1 MLAVS
6 KFQYVVHLCKLFEC
20 STLIFKNCAVSE
32 VAIEKYVGL
41 HTNISFL
48 SKFLWGY
55 YWDITSLCSHMSHM
69 WAGNIQ
75 ILRGFWGYQKD

>member
-1 MLAVS
+1 MMLAVS

-41 HTNISFL
+41 L
-48 SKFLWGY
+48 KY
-55 YWDITSLCSHMSHM
+55 DIPIYLFGPNFCEVTTET
-69 WAGNIQ
+69 
-75 ILRGFWGYQKD
+75 